1 MKVREYPG
9 EKMRDF
15 TGAGSKNKS
24 LSRTKFSSCTV
35 LECTCTVFTAGLGIG
50 SFALSFFA
58 VLLKTAQITVK
69 SDSERFTLKNV
80 FDRFPPLFIPS
91 ANHYQRSSLS
101 RSFFKSD
108 HERMAQF
115 ALNKEQCER
124 FAKKTVKC
132 TFALSL
138 TKTSDSPN
146 KTMCEFP
153 TLIHWDNISLNW
165 MCLFLYIITRILYP
179 KTEG

>member
-1 MKVREYPG
+1 MH
-9 EKMRDF
+9 
-15 TGAGSKNKS
+15 
-24 LSRTKFSSCTV
+24 
-35 LECTCTVFTAGLGIG
+35 GIG
-50 SFALSFFA
+50 MYMYCIHCRVGNWLFCSFILCCFA
-58 VLLKTAQITVK
+58 QNRSNYCK
-69 SDSERFTLKNV
+69 ERQWAIHSQKRFWP
-80 FDRFPPLFIPS
+80 FPPLFIPS
-91 ANHYQRSSLS
+91 ANHYRCSSLS

-115 ALNKEQCER
+115 ALNKEPCER

-138 TKTSDSPN
+138 TKTSDSLN

>member
-1 MKVREYPG
+1 MVRY
-9 EKMRDF
+9 F
-15 TGAGSKNKS
+15 WGSILLWRVGSPLKEAA
-24 LSRTKFSSCTV
+24 LHTV
-35 LECTCTVFTAGLGIG
+35 LYPSRVFLIYECSYAGLGIC

-91 ANHYQRSSLS
+91 ANHYRCSSLS

-115 ALNKEQCER
+115 ALNKEPCER

-138 TKTSDSPN
+138 TKTSHSLN